1 MQVHFSNIQWSTNG
15 RKVEGLPT
23 EITIEVGEGVNV
35 GLEGADELSG
45 RFGWAVDGFSFEALQ
60 ASV

>member
-1 MQVHFSNIQWSTNG
+1 MQVLFSNIQWNTSG

-23 EITIEVGEGVNV
+23 EVTIEVGDGVNV

-45 RFGWAVDGFSFEALQ
+45 RYGWAVDGFSFEALK
-60 ASV
+60 ASA